1 VSVNAGA
8 NQVSSFEIIN
18 IDGKVVMRDETRFN
32 GALQAKRVDVSSLA
46 KGVYMVRMNT
56 ESGVQTQ
63 KFIKQ

>member
-1 VSVNAGA
+1 
-8 NQVSSFEIIN
+8 
-18 IDGKVVMRDETRFN
+18 
-32 GALQAKRVDVSSLA
+32 VDVSSLA